1 MAELPQRKTLAL
13 SQQGGTLHVTL
24 SRPEVRNAMSLEM
37 VRELQETL
45 DLAERDERVRTLVL
59 RGAGGHFCAGGDIKD
74 MAAARSAP
82 PEGEADP
89 GPRAPAGHSG
99 VKLRDPLAA
108 TNRAFGAMI
117 TRFDRSPLATV
128 AVLEG
133 AVMGGGFGLACVVD
147 VAIARVDARFRLPE
161 TGLGIPPAQIA
172 PFLVRRL
179 GLSQARRLA
188 VTGADL
194 DGRAAQAIGLVHL
207 VCEEAELETRLDEL
221 LAKID
226 RCAPGAIAVTKELML
241 QAGALEHE
249 ALLDHAAAQFA
260 RAARGPEG
268 VEGMTAFIQKR
279 RPRWSGEGGQR

>member
-1 MAELPQRKTLAL
+1 MADLPQRKTLAL
-13 SQQGGTLHVTL
+13 SQRGGTLHVTL

-37 VRELQETL
+37 VRELQESL
-45 DLAERDERVRTLVL
+45 ELAERDDGLRTVVL

-82 PEGEADP
+82 PEGD
-89 GPRAPAGHSG
+89 PAGHSG
-99 VKLRDPLAA
+99 VELRDPLAA

-147 VAIARVDARFRLPE
+147 VAIARADARFRLPE

-194 DGRAAQAIGLVHL
+194 DGRAAQTIGLVHL
-207 VCEEAELETRLDEL
+207 VCEEAELEARLDEV
-221 LAKID
+221 LATID

-241 QAGALEHE
+241 RAGELEHE
-249 ALLDHAAAQFA
+249 ALLDHAAARFA
-260 RAARGPEG
+260 EAARGPEG

-279 RPRWSGEGGQR
+279 RPSWAGGGQR